1 MKAADAANKESKV
14 EDWTLQA
21 RGWVNERNFEI
32 DTSPGEDGYRFQ
44 VRVLGFPL
52 MRDSEVFASAEQARA
67 GAVAFLERQFQA
79 PVELE

>member
-1 MKAADAANKESKV
+1 MDE
-14 EDWTLQA
+14 WTVQA

-32 DTSPGEDGYRFQ
+32 DTAPGEGGYRFR

-52 MRDSEVFASAEQARA
+52 MQDGAVFASAEEAGA
-67 GAVAFLERQFQA
+67 GAVAFLETQFQA